1 MRIDHV
7 VLPVPDVRR
16 SAAFW
21 RDALGLTVHEAE
33 ASCVVE
39 VGWTSLQL
47 VPDPDAQPGTQHLA
61 ITVPGDAGPA
71 ALAWLRERATVLGDG
86 LVELSPSWDGCS
98 VYFEDAPGG
107 TVLELVARRRLP
119 HRLGGAAFGPE
130 HLLGVSEVGVPV
142 ACVPTARERLARGAG
157 LPTFGGPGSPQ
168 FTAVGDDEGLL
179 VLVAPDRPWFPTRD
193 RPARATRLDVTLS
206 GTRGRGALLLNPG
219 TLVSYR

>member
-1 MRIDHV
+1 M
-7 VLPVPDVRR
+7 
-16 SAAFW
+16 
-21 RDALGLTVHEAE
+21 
-33 ASCVVE
+33 
-39 VGWTSLQL
+39 
-47 VPDPDAQPGTQHLA
+47 
-61 ITVPGDAGPA
+61 
-71 ALAWLRERATVLGDG
+71 
-86 LVELSPSWDGCS
+86 ELSPSWDGCS